1 MSDITTLR
9 ASLQKAKSEIV
20 YSLISEGNVIG
31 ADTAALIEDRIVSKG
46 EKAEGGKYSP
56 YSTKPVAAFRY
67 FGRSRNAGGEAA
79 VKRAAKEKKGVSYKD
94 FRQFN
99 GLNTSFKNFQFSGEM
114 WQGFGVRGVKLLS
127 STVVEI
133 EIGGKNSRSNLLFK
147 AHSERENSELTA
159 PSQKELQII
168 SETISERIVKIL
180 KRNL

>member
-9 ASLQKAKSEIV
+9 ASIQKAKSEIV
-20 YSLISEGNVIG
+20 SSLISEGNVIG

-79 VKRAAKEKKGVSYKD
+79 MRRAAKEKRGVSYED
-94 FRQFN
+94 FRRAN
-99 GLNTSFKNFQFSGEM
+99 GLGTSNKNFQFTGEM
-114 WQGFGVRGVKLLS
+114 WQNFGLRGVKMIS

-133 EIGGKNSRSNLLFK
+133 EIGGKNARSNLLLK

-168 SETISERIVKIL
+168 AETVSERIINII

>member
-1 MSDITTLR
+1 MRT
-9 ASLQKAKSEIV
+9 ALQKAKSEIQS
-20 YSLISEGNVIG
+20 SLISEGNVIG

-46 EKAEGGKYSP
+46 ERAEGGKFSP
-56 YSTKPVAAFRY
+56 YSTKPVPAFLY

-99 GLNTSFKNFQFSGEM
+99 GLNTSFKNFQFSGEL
-114 WQGFGVRGVKLLS
+114 WQGFGVRGVKLVS

-133 EIGGKNSRSNLLFK
+133 EIGGKNARSNLLFK

-159 PSQKELQII
+159 PSEKELKII
-168 SETISERIVKIL
+168 SETVQTRIINIL

>member
-1 MSDITTLR
+1 MDIQNL
-9 ASLQKAKSEIV
+9 SKGIQKAKAEIRS
-20 YSLISEGNVIG
+20 SLIGEGNVIG
-31 ADTAALIEDRIVSKG
+31 ADTAALIEYRIVSKG

-114 WQGFGVRGVKLLS
+114 FQGMGVVGVKMLS
-127 STVVEI
+127 SSVLEI
-133 EIGGKNSRSNLLFK
+133 EIGGKNERSNLLFK

-168 SETISERIVKIL
+168 SETISERIINIL